1 MKKVLI
7 VLIGAFFM
15 AGCNSVEAPRKV
27 AQDFL
32 TNFFASDFN
41 GARKYAA
48 PELFGILDQSAAI
61 LDSLTDEEALEV
73 KNYLSTVAI
82 EVKAPEKIEGDTVR
96 IRYRVDFDKLPEP
109 GESVIALRKEGRSWK
124 VFSLE

>member
-1 MKKVLI
+1 MKQILI
-7 VLIGAFFM
+7 VLAGALLL
-15 AGCNSVEAPRKV
+15 AGCNRMEAPRKV
-27 AQDFL
+27 AQEFL
-32 TNFFASDFN
+32 TCFFASDFK
-41 GARKYAA
+41 GAREYAA
-48 PELFGILDQSAAI
+48 PELFGVLDQSAAI

-73 KNYLSTVAI
+73 KNYLSTVGI
-82 EVKAPEKIEGDTVR
+82 EVDIPEEMEGDTVR

>member
-7 VLIGAFFM
+7 VLIGALFLS
-15 AGCNSVEAPRKV
+15 GCNRVGTPDKV

-32 TNFFASDFN
+32 ECFFASDFN
-41 GARKYAA
+41 GAREYAA

-73 KNYLSTVAI
+73 KNYLSTVGI
-82 EVKAPEKIEGDTVR
+82 EVEPPEKIDGDTVR

>member
-7 VLIGAFFM
+7 ILTGVLLLA
-15 AGCNSVEAPRKV
+15 ACSTKEVPRKV

-32 TNFFASDFN
+32 ECFFASDFN
-41 GARKYAA
+41 RAREYAA

-61 LDSLTDEEALEV
+61 LDSLTDEEAMEV
-73 KNYLSTVAI
+73 KNYLSTVGI
-82 EVKAPEKIEGDTVR
+82 EVETPEKIERDTVR